1 MNANQKWHLNHWY
14 RAFGSVVSRKSH
26 GWNAAPWVWVC
37 PVALSCMSSLSLHC
51 VIIQERQK
59 KPLFLIFVTW
69 YTWRGQ
75 VDDTSVSSSL
85 PPFQWDPAAAKDDS
99 FWRKN
104 WKISAISFRPLLTCS
119 SPIAALIGRYFLS
132 CSTYHSGDRSKSG
145 VSGALGGWSLSQL
158 P

>member
-1 MNANQKWHLNHWY
+1 MLLSTNECKPKVASEPQEITWLKRSALGLSLSCSPLLHVLSLSPLCHN
-14 RAFGSVVSRKSH
+14 SRK
-26 GWNAAPWVWVC
+26 A
-37 PVALSCMSSLSLHC
+37 
-51 VIIQERQK
+51 K

-85 PPFQWDPAAAKDDS
+85 PPFKWDPAAAKDDT

-104 WKISAISFRPLLTCS
+104 WKTSAISFRPLLTCS
-119 SPIAALIGRYFLS
+119 SPITALTGRYFLS